1 MMTRERLKEI
11 INLKDFQKIE
21 KEVVSKEKY
30 FDMARHAELKKIS
43 LLPILQSDNFV
54 KLDRT
59 DSYKFSFIMGYVND
73 IKEYP
78 DYEFVWL
85 QVDKYDKSCN
95 AWLPHI
101 LRMYARK
108 KETK

>member
-1 MMTRERLKEI
+1 MTAERLKEI
-11 INLKDFQKIE
+11 ISLKDFQKIE

-30 FDMARHAELKKIS
+30 FDMARNSELKKIS
-43 LLPILQSDNFV
+43 LVPILQSDNFV

-73 IKEYP
+73 VKEYP
-78 DYEFVWL
+78 DYEFIWL

-95 AWLPHI
+95 TWFPHI
-101 LRMYARK
+101 LRMYAREK
-108 KETK
+108 VLK